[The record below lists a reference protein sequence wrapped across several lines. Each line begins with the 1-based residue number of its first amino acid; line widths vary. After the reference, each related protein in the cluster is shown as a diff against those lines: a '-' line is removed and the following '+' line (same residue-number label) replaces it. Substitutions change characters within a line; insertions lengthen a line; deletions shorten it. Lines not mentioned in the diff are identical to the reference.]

1 MNDINT
7 LEEKMA
13 EACKK
18 GTNAGRI
25 IYLSSTW
32 ISLVKLGGK
41 MK

>member
-18 GTNAGRI
+18 GTNAGWSRLTSPLPGS
-25 IYLSSTW
+25 Y
-32 ISLVKLGGK
+32 
-41 MK
+41 